1 MQSAIY
7 RKNET
12 YRIDKIQLIQLILS
26 KKLFSFLVVLTGM
39 AD

>member
-12 YRIDKIQLIQLILS
+12 YRIDKIPVIQLILS
-26 KKLFSFLVVLTGM
+26 KKLFSFLVVPFFN
-39 AD
+39 